1 MNRFN
6 TSTNHQI
13 IPNSNNYMYEQHYVS
28 IHSNDRDLHKFP
40 KSSEFE
46 IEIPQDYLNVVSVR
60 LHSWSMPS
68 NYNVFSIQN
77 YNIIMT
83 FQLSTLYDPIN
94 INVGTGIGDFLDASY
109 QATSNAFYQA
119 LKYNQDKNYAPI
131 IEEGF
136 YNPEQI
142 AVELTNKFN
151 DVINNTINNFL
162 NLPNAIDYFSNPTY
176 YTIAKEI
183 YDNRYLFD
191 DNLKYLYNRFIIVYN
206 TVNQKL
212 WFGNKADKFILTND
226 TIEKEELDNYN
237 LNCLRKNF
245 LPNAADWGL
254 PCNLGFTRCPVTSIT
269 TEESYKLKKTYDPP
283 FIADNLIYEP
293 YPRFFYGDVLISGDK
308 GYWLLPDDSCPGSIV
323 YYIQPPYKINLM
335 GPSYIYM
342 EIEGLNCFDET
353 SPYNIS
359 PFTIKT
365 NQTNGVVNSAFAK
378 IALYSTPISQFYD
391 QVTEPYKYFSPPAE
405 RIRKIKVKLRYHDGQ
420 TIDFGVFDYSF
431 MLEFNLLRPQNLRG
445 QNIQN
450 SFDLSQMQNK

>member
-1 MNRFN
+1 MNNFN
-6 TSTNHQI
+6 TSTNHQL
-13 IPNSNNYMYEQHYVS
+13 IPNSNNYIYEQHYVS
-28 IHSNDRDLHKFP
+28 IHSNDRDIHKYP

-46 IEIPQDYLNVVSVR
+46 IEMPKDYLNVISMR

-83 FQLSTLYDPIN
+83 FKLSTLYDP
-94 INVGTGIGDFLDASY
+94 TGVSDFIDASY
-109 QATSNAFYQA
+109 AATSNAFYQA
-119 LKYNQDKNYAPI
+119 LKYNQEKNYVAI
-131 IEEGF
+131 IEQGF
-136 YNPEQI
+136 YNPEQM
-142 AVELTNKFN
+142 ANELTNKFN
-151 DVINNTINNFL
+151 DVINNIINIFL
-162 NLPNAIDYFSNPTY
+162 NLPNAIDYFSNPTH
-176 YTIAKEI
+176 YTISKEI
-183 YDNRYLFD
+183 YDSRYLL
-191 DNLKYLYNRFIIVYN
+191 DNLKYLYGRFIVVYN

-212 WFGNKADKFILTND
+212 WFGNRADKFILTND
-226 TIEKEELDNYN
+226 TLDKEAFENYN
-237 LNCLRKNF
+237 SNCLRKNF
-245 LPNAADWGL
+245 LPDTANWGL
-254 PCNLGFTRCPVTSIT
+254 PCNVGFTRCSVTSIT
-269 TEESYKLKKTYDPP
+269 TEESYKLGKTYNPP
-283 FIADNLIYEP
+283 FLAENLIYEP
-293 YPRFFYGDVLISGDK
+293 YPRFFYGDASVFEDK
-308 GYWLLPDDSCPGSIV
+308 GYWLLPDGSCPGSTV

-420 TIDFGVFDYSF
+420 LIDFGLFDYSF
-431 MLEFNLLRPQNLRG
+431 MLEFNLLRPQNLRS